1 MNLAIFDLDNTLIK
15 GDSDHAWG
23 EFLVERQIVDI
34 EIYAKRNHEFYRDYQ
49 RGALDIDTYLNFC
62 LQVLSQ
68 HPMQQLLAW
77 RDQFINE
84 KIKPLVLPKAEA
96 LIDEHRSAGD
106 TLLIITA
113 TNRFVTEP
121 IAALLKIDHLLASEV
136 EQVNGRFTGKPAGI
150 PCYQH
155 GKILRLQEWLQGQGL
170 TPSHSTFYSDS
181 HNDLP
186 LLKEVDAPVAIDPD
200 PELRAYATEHGWP
213 IRSLRHALT

>member
-77 RDQFINE
+77 RDQFIDE

-155 GKILRLQEWLQGQGL
+155 GKILRLQEWLQSQRL

-186 LLKEVDAPVAIDPD
+186 LLKEVDAPIAIDPD